1 MTSHQPQRIRAL
13 IDRLAK
19 LSESEDWA
27 ADLNPAQ
34 MTALNYLSRANRFS
48 RAPSHVAAYSGST
61 RGTVSQTLRALER
74 KGLVS
79 EKRSETDRRSISF
92 ELTNAGEVLASTG
105 KEIDRV
111 IAGLPAETAAA
122 LEAGLDTVLRKL
134 LERRGSKAFG
144 LCRTCRHHRRKE
156 YGGYCEL
163 LSVDLKPAET
173 TQICPEHEPAQ

>member
-1 MTSHQPQRIRAL
+1 MTPHQPQRIRAL

-19 LSESEDWA
+19 LSEGEDWA

-48 RAPSHVAAYSGST
+48 RAPSHVSAYSGST

-79 EKRSETDRRSISF
+79 ERKSETDRRSISF
-92 ELTNAGEVLASTG
+92 ELTDAGEALASAE

-111 IAGLPAETAAA
+111 IADLPEETSAA
-122 LEAGLDTVLRKL
+122 LEAGLENLLRQL
-134 LERRGSKAFG
+134 LGLRGGKAFG

-156 YGGYCEL
+156 DGGYCEL

-173 TQICPEHEPAQ
+173 TQICHEHEPAQ